1 MTVINTVGV
10 VISNNQNLN
19 LRVETPRI
27 PNFIRLKADGV
38 DVMIPVADCTDTQ
51 LEQIGQS
58 WTKKLIELASKRR
71 AQKRG

>member
-1 MTVINTVGV
+1 MNVTLSVK
-10 VISNNQNLN
+10 
-19 LRVETPRI
+19 TPRV
-27 PNFIRLKADGV
+27 PNFILMKVNGANV
-38 DVMIPVADCTDTQ
+38 SFPIADCTDAQ

>member
-10 VISNNQNLN
+10 VIS
-19 LRVETPRI
+19 VETPRI
-27 PNFIRLKADGV
+27 PNFIRLKATGA
-38 DVMIPVADCTDTQ
+38 DVMIPIADCTDAQ

-71 AQKRG
+71 AQKRT